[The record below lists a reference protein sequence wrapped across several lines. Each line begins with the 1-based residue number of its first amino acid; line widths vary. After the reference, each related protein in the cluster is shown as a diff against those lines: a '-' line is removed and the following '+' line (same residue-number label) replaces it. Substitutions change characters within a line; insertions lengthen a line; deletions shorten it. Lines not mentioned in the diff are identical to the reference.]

1 MLCCV
6 QSEASG
12 GVPGSEGEHP
22 SPQSWLCLQARV
34 HQVHQEVSKRG
45 RNGDSRKI
53 GVGDGRGYGM
63 ARGETENNG
72 GGGVRGGL
80 LVNFGNW
87 ELFMSPSFSSF
98 YVFFSFFF
106 FPPFFVYS
114 YLMQLTRR

>member
-22 SPQSWLCLQARV
+22 SPQSRLCLQARV

-72 GGGVRGGL
+72 GGGGL

-98 YVFFSFFF
+98 YVVFFF
-106 FPPFFVYS
+106 LFFLPFFCV
-114 YLMQLTRR
+114 